1 MDGRMDGWIYRWGPI
16 EPDGFRVER
25 RRAKATLLFFF
36 FFLSLIDGCCGALR
50 APPFLLETC

>member
-16 EPDGFRVER
+16 EPDGFRVEK

-36 FFLSLIDGCCGALR
+36 LLSFF
-50 APPFLLETC
+50 